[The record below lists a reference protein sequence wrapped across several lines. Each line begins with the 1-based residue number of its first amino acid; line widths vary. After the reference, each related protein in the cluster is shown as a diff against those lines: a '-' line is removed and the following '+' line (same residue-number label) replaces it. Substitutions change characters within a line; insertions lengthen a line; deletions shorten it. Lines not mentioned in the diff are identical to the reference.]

1 MKDKKPDTR
10 PVNLNLLSIRQPVT
24 AIVSIAHRISG
35 VLLFISIPFV
45 IWLLDRSLQSP
56 QGYAQ
61 VISLLD
67 NGLVKLFALLIAW
80 SVAHH
85 LFAGIRF
92 LLLDIDIGI
101 DLETARKSAM
111 IVNALGVVGVLF
123 AMVIIL

>member
-24 AIVSIAHRISG
+24 AIASIAHRISG